1 MIQMKE
7 SKLFP
12 RHVTRLSFLC
22 RYVLWVV
29 AAAIFCALLKVTL
42 VLASQPGPKNIAAL
56 LVAELCLLAV
66 VVYLLYYGLRYV
78 ILPRIRD
85 AGMHGAFALLIFV
98 PLINILF
105 LLCLLFAPT
114 GTVGKKGNQTANQAS
129 DATSEPAAGTVSSAH
144 QG

>member
-1 MIQMKE
+1 MIQEKE

-12 RHVTRLSFLC
+12 RRVARLSFLC
-22 RYVLWVV
+22 RYLLWVV
-29 AAAIFCALLKVTL
+29 AAAIFCAMLQVCL

-66 VVYLLYYGLRYV
+66 VVYLLYYGVRYV
-78 ILPRIRD
+78 NLPRIRD

-105 LLCLLFAPT
+105 LLFLLFAPT
-114 GTVGKKGNQTANQAS
+114 GTAGKKENQTANQAS
-129 DATSEPAAGTVSSAH
+129 DATSEPAPGADSSSH